1 MTKRISLERM
11 TRELLA
17 ARSEY
22 NAARN
27 HFAGRG
33 KLSGWEKECRKRERD
48 RYRRV
53 LIKGIRFLSEE
64 LELSLDEE
72 TLPPK
77 PAPKVSSIEQ
87 DIADGHEL
95 DIPDAE

>member
-17 ARSEY
+17 AKAEY

-27 HFAGRG
+27 HFADRG
-33 KLSGWEKECRKRERD
+33 KLSSWEKDCRKRERD

-53 LIKGIRFLSEE
+53 LIKGIRFLTDE
-64 LELSLDEE
+64 LELSLEE
-72 TLPPK
+72 EMLPPK
-77 PAPKVSSIEQ
+77 PAPKALDIEQ
-87 DIADGHEL
+87 DIAEGKTFDL
-95 DIPDAE
+95 